1 MKPAA
6 IQTSA
11 PANTADGACTTCGS
25 TESLIIEVRGTR
37 RRRQCTRCP
46 HRWTT
51 FEVPKERL
59 ERLERLE
66 RAVTDAMETTG

>member
-1 MKPAA
+1 VNCPVCNHDEND
-6 IQTSA
+6 I
-11 PANTADGACTTCGS
+11 
-25 TESLIIEVRGTR
+25 LEVRGDR
-37 RRRQCTRCP
+37 RRRACRKCP

-51 FEVPKERL
+51 FEVAKERL